1 MADIKGKLN
10 VSDLI
15 VDSSGTINN
24 KNIVTSV
31 NDTEAN
37 EQGKINLTT
46 IGILQKKSDLNSVT
60 KSEFYFFDENA
71 LGAPTLNAG
80 SEAQGLTLDM
90 PGLSTELAFIPGGE
104 QIKFGSRFN
113 TSESKNPNAWSQWKF
128 IASED
133 WVKDYVLNNGGT
145 GSTDSYT
152 KDESDDKFLPITSNK
167 DATVGKLTLK
177 NEHEYPGIVY
187 EVSSTGN
194 RCGIE
199 GTRGKGFLFWAD
211 DTNGTRNMSIKMP
224 LSTGT
229 VATQEWTQNLLH
241 SRVVFN
247 TDNTEILPQALNKA
261 GFYTRVGLGGV
272 EIFNGTASRF
282 KMIDNATSFGNNV
295 QIRTNFQDTNKSII
309 EIVSPD
315 AKQNIVLSSFN
326 NGIDVPKLS
335 VLNGGLTNHIKLN
348 VESGT
353 LATREWTNQ
362 YVRSGAAN
370 TETILQ
376 ARDGGESFVFV
387 RSSDMNIG
395 MYLNGSTKFRIKETA
410 ITTESGCRA
419 LAINGK
425 SNSGNDRPQLILD
438 SVVDLWR
445 IEPDG
450 TGKLQIIH
458 PATGALYEFEKVG
471 GTQQVAS
478 KQWVNAQGFSKGSQ
492 AGRYNKIQQIVWGAD
507 LGDGG
512 SVNLPFDCR
521 GVPMYFQDSGGDFMN
536 MIIFPVDNFQVMS
549 NSGAQ
554 GCATMK
560 LENGGT
566 RLRLVYYKN
575 AARVNNVWV
584 SLP

>member
-133 WVKDYVLNNGGT
+133 WVKDYVLNNGGS

-177 NEHEYPGIVY
+177 TEHEYPGIVY

-194 RCGIE
+194 KCGIE

-224 LSTGT
+224 ISSGT

-326 NGIDVPKLS
+326 NSIDVPKLS
-335 VLNGGLTNHIKLN
+335 VLNAGVTSHINLG
-348 VESGT
+348 VGSGT
-353 LATREWTNQ
+353 LATREWVNKLIYLQ
-362 YVRSGAAN
+362 NEDVIVQHVGNNASPAI
-370 TETILQ
+370 ILHQ
-376 ARDGGESFVFV
+376 NDSL
-387 RSSDMNIG
+387 DIW
-395 MYLNGSTKFRIKETA
+395 
-410 ITTESGCRA
+410 
-419 LAINGK
+419 
-425 SNSGNDRPQLILD
+425 SN
-438 SVVDLWR
+438 
-445 IEPDG
+445 
-450 TGKLQIIH
+450 K
-458 PATGALYEFEKVG
+458 
-471 GTQQVAS
+471 
-478 KQWVNAQGFSKGSQ
+478 KQK
-492 AGRYNKIQQIVWGAD
+492 
-507 LGDGG
+507 
-512 SVNLPFDCR
+512 NL
-521 GVPMYFQDSGGDFMN
+521 MN
-536 MIIFPVDNFQVMS
+536 MN
-549 NSGAQ
+549 
-554 GCATMK
+554 
-560 LENGGT
+560 E
-566 RLRLVYYKN
+566 YE
-575 AARVNNVWV
+575 
-584 SLP
+584 